1 MTDERCKV
9 KKPIEEEEVVGF
21 KAREM
26 PNYKFF
32 EPKKEQRE
40 AEKLQFQE
48 FNLQTKQR
56 KELTVTTS
64 RKTAA

>member
-40 AEKLQFQE
+40 AEKLQF
-48 FNLQTKQR
+48 
-56 KELTVTTS
+56 
-64 RKTAA
+64 